1 MSNIKGE
8 SGVLYGMIGNSLD
21 ERAKRLKCKYKSRLF
36 FDEGQPDLVKIWY
49 NGLYEHKKLWRRL

>member
-1 MSNIKGE
+1 
-8 SGVLYGMIGNSLD
+8 MIGNSLD